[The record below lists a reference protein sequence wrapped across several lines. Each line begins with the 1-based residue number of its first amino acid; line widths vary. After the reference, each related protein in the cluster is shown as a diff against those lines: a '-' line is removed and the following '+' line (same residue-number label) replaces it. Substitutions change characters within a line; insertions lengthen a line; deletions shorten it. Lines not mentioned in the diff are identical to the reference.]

1 MIIDLTITVQTEEDK
16 WSVKPIAAT
25 WVHFERQYNVK
36 VPQLGNSLSM
46 EHLVWLAW
54 EQSRRE
60 NRPVKP
66 FNEFLDTVID
76 LELGEPDTTPL
87 PKKA

>member
-16 WSVKPIAAT
+16 WSVKPILAT
-25 WVHFERQYNVK
+25 WVAFERQYNVK

-66 FNEFLDTVID
+66 FNEFVETLID